1 MYVLLHIPKPA
12 HSQALHIHQQKF
24 QEMIPMNKIKP
35 YAKATMK
42 LLSTFAIPIALLLLL
57 YKTVFDIPVNWRF
70 AVYFLPLFSIA
81 SSRHYVPSVIETGI
95 EASEDFTA
103 GFKKKLESSLWEIV
117 GENEETMVLRP
128 KFDMLYTRIWR
139 EHVSVDMSGGR
150 VLLFGANSYIKR
162 LKALID
168 GKRTLWERIGVRIA
182 AYIVLIIMLLVPVL
196 IEYGLVNDLKIR
208 IDEYKTRNVAMLDL
222 EETGLPG
229 NTEGNINSYGGA
241 VESEDYF
248 FYIKENLK
256 LCRSDKNFNNEKLL
270 IDKPGGTGMGYLNSA
285 GEWVFFTSGKT
296 MNRIKIDGSGQE
308 TIYSMGYLLD
318 VHLLDN
324 WIYFISHSDRF
335 RLYKMDTS
343 GKNLHAISDKGIRDF
358 SIYDGRI
365 YFSHE
370 KDGHGM
376 LESMDMDGKDVRF
389 VANILPF
396 DLVKKGDTLYYTD
409 SHDFNLYK
417 YRLVEAGE
425 PEKLVDRVVSKF
437 IVSGNRIYYS
447 LKSEDVGYPG
457 TGLYMMGLDGGL
469 AEKITD
475 ETSIENLSILGN
487 WILFHSSENQ
497 GWGTPKRMPADGRSI
512 IEMN

>member
-1 MYVLLHIPKPA
+1 
-12 HSQALHIHQQKF
+12 
-24 QEMIPMNKIKP
+24 MNKMKP
-35 YAKATMK
+35 YAKAAMK
-42 LLSTFAIPIALLLLL
+42 LLSTFAIPIALLFLV

-70 AVYFLPLFSIA
+70 AIYFLPIFSAA

-95 EASEDFTA
+95 KASEDFIA
-103 GFKKKLESSLWEIV
+103 GFKNKLESSLWEIV
-117 GENEETMVLRP
+117 KESEETIVLRP
-128 KFDMLYTRIWR
+128 KFDILYNRLWR

-150 VLLFGANSYIKR
+150 VRLFGAKAYIKR

-196 IEYGLVNDLKIR
+196 LEYGLVNDLKIR
-208 IDEYKTRNVAMLDL
+208 IDEYKTRNVAILDL

-256 LCRSDKNFNNEKLL
+256 LCRSGKDFENETAL
-270 IDKPGGTGMGYLNSA
+270 IDKRGGTGMSYLNTA

-296 MNRIKIDGSGQE
+296 MNRMKDDGSRQE

-335 RLYKMDTS
+335 RLYKMDIN
-343 GKNLHAISDKGIRDF
+343 GKNLHSISDKGIRDF

-376 LESMDMDGKDVRF
+376 LESMDMDGGDVRL
-389 VANILPF
+389 VADILPF
-396 DLVKKGDTLYYTD
+396 DFVKKGDTLYYTD
-409 SHDFNLYK
+409 SRDSNLYK
-417 YRLVEAGE
+417 YRLGE
-425 PEKLVDRVVSKF
+425 SGGPEKLVDRVISKF
-437 IVSGNRIYYS
+437 IVSGDRIYYS

-457 TGLYMMGLDGGL
+457 KGLYRIGLDGGL
-469 AEKITD
+469 SEKITD
-475 ETSIENLSILGN
+475 GDWVESMSSIGDWL
-487 WILFHSSENQ
+487 LFHSGEGH
-497 GWGTPKRMPADGRSI
+497 GWGTLKRIPAGGSTI
-512 IEMN
+512 IEMD